1 MVVVCESDAPDRQEV
16 KKAKK
21 THAYMP
27 IAVRKIEMKKE
38 VHRSAGGAGLKKHYT
53 IKVALL

>member
-1 MVVVCESDAPDRQEV
+1 
-16 KKAKK
+16 
-21 THAYMP
+21 MP
-27 IAVRKIEMKKE
+27 IAVWKSEMKKE